1 MKQISLG
8 KYVGISIGTESL
20 VLGVTIDR
28 NLRNLKESFQ
38 YGCYIEIGL
47 LFLKLCI
54 GFVYPEKYQR
64 YLKRK

>member
-8 KYVGISIGTESL
+8 KYVGISIDTESL
-20 VLGVTIDR
+20 VLGVTID
-28 NLRNLKESFQ
+28 RNLKESFQ

-54 GFVYPEKYQR
+54 GFVYPKKYQR